1 MSVFISGGAGFV
13 GSSLARCYRDK
24 YPTRRIV
31 AFDNLRRRGSE
42 LNLRAFKD
50 LDIEFVHGDI
60 RAAND
65 FGEVQGEFDLFI
77 DAAAEPSAHAGAD
90 SSPHYVLDTN
100 LVGTLNS
107 LEFAR
112 KRCGNMIFLSTSRV
126 YSVTAQR
133 AIPLREEPTRLSIDT
148 AATLPEG
155 LSGNGISETFDTV
168 QFRSMYGATKLAS
181 ELFVQEY
188 CAMYNLR
195 ALINRCGV
203 IAGPGQWGKV
213 DQGVYTLW
221 VAAHYFGQQLSYTGF
236 GGTGKQV
243 RDLMHPDDLFA
254 LLEAQVPLIEQHTGS
269 VFNAGGGLS
278 GSTSLLEYTALCEEV
293 TGQKIDIGSVSE
305 TRQLDVPYYV
315 TDSAK
320 TTHTFGWHPQKTPR
334 TIVDDIYAWL
344 AKNHDLV
351 STVFT

>member
-90 SSPHYVLDTN
+90 SSPHYVPDTN

-133 AIPLREEPTRLSIDT
+133 AIPYAKNQR
-148 AATLPEG
+148 
-155 LSGNGISETFDTV
+155 V
-168 QFRSMYGATKLAS
+168 
-181 ELFVQEY
+181 
-188 CAMYNLR
+188 C
-195 ALINRCGV
+195 
-203 IAGPGQWGKV
+203 
-213 DQGVYTLW
+213 
-221 VAAHYFGQQLSYTGF
+221 
-236 GGTGKQV
+236 
-243 RDLMHPDDLFA
+243 
-254 LLEAQVPLIEQHTGS
+254 PLIQLQRSLKDYLKTVYLKRLTRRNSAPYTVRQSWH
-269 VFNAGGGLS
+269 LS
-278 GSTSLLEYTALCEEV
+278 SLC
-293 TGQKIDIGSVSE
+293 KIL
-305 TRQLDVPYYV
+305 RDV
-315 TDSAK
+315 
-320 TTHTFGWHPQKTPR
+320 
-334 TIVDDIYAWL
+334 
-344 AKNHDLV
+344 
-351 STVFT
+351 